1 MLELD
6 ALALQYGCVGGTDEI
21 GLDCRERCDPL
32 RRHGA
37 FRMEKDSE
45 VHASTVQPRLNLAQ
59 LTLANVQTDV
69 RIRGQFKN
77 PAQLV

>member
-1 MLELD
+1 MPKLD
-6 ALALQYGCVGGTDEI
+6 GLPLQDRRVRCTYQI
-21 GLDCRERCDPL
+21 GLDCRERCEPI

-59 LTLANVQTDV
+59 LTLPNVQTDV
-69 RIRGQFKN
+69 RISGVDAFT
-77 PAQLV
+77 